1 MRKILFAILA
11 LVSFTAMAQDN
22 TVEWKSEVKDNGDGV
37 YTLVV
42 KADIV
47 DGWHIYD
54 ATHPFTPTTIQF
66 TVPQGAALEGELRAL
81 STVKPVQDEYFG
93 SYGEYEGEAIF
104 EQDVKLEGQG
114 VVVKALVSYQACTEG
129 NCTAPTEKELSFE
142 IGSAAAQAPVTE
154 VKAVKD
160 AAGNGTMWA
169 MILEAIIW
177 GLAALVT
184 PCVFPMIPMTVS
196 FFMKG
201 SGSATKGRINAAL
214 YGFFIV
220 LLYTLPIAAII
231 IITRLVDRKS
241 VV

>member
-66 TVPQGAALEGELRAL
+66 TVPQGALLEGELRAL

-93 SYGEYEGEAIF
+93 SYGEYEGEA
-104 EQDVKLEGQG
+104 
-114 VVVKALVSYQACTEG
+114 
-129 NCTAPTEKELSFE
+129 
-142 IGSAAAQAPVTE
+142 
-154 VKAVKD
+154 
-160 AAGNGTMWA
+160 
-169 MILEAIIW
+169 
-177 GLAALVT
+177 
-184 PCVFPMIPMTVS
+184 
-196 FFMKG
+196 
-201 SGSATKGRINAAL
+201 
-214 YGFFIV
+214 
-220 LLYTLPIAAII
+220 
-231 IITRLVDRKS
+231 
-241 VV
+241 